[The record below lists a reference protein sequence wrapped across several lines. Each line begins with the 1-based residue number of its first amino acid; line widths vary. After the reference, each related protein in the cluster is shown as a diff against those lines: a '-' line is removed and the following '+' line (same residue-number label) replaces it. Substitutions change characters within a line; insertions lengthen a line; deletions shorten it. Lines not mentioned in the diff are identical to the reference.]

1 MEGERGRRGR
11 VRRGEKG
18 KERIAQQGL
27 SHLPSFCIR
36 SAKPRGNPSPFSRPP
51 SPAFFF
57 TFDPGVGRR
66 AKKSEALVD
75 LEPPCGEWKF
85 DVLNVFRTMA
95 GRENFYIHF
104 FLLPLGL
111 ARSLLQVPWSPMG
124 GYPQRM
130 AVSYSR
136 CKSSWM
142 NPWFPFHFCLLIV
155 SFAECKS
162 WVKA

>member
-1 MEGERGRRGR
+1 MKVNEISLAERSALFPFPLSSPGRGGR

-57 TFDPGVGRR
+57 TFDPGVGGR
-66 AKKSEALVD
+66 AKKSGALAD
-75 LEPPCGEWKF
+75 LEPPCREWKF
-85 DVLNVFRTMA
+85 AVLNAFRTMA

-104 FLLPLGL
+104 FYFPLASLAPSSKFPGLPWEVT
-111 ARSLLQVPWSPMG
+111 RSAWQFLTADVNHPG
-124 GYPQRM
+124 
-130 AVSYSR
+130 
-136 CKSSWM
+136 
-142 NPWFPFHFCLLIV
+142 
-155 SFAECKS
+155 
-162 WVKA
+162 